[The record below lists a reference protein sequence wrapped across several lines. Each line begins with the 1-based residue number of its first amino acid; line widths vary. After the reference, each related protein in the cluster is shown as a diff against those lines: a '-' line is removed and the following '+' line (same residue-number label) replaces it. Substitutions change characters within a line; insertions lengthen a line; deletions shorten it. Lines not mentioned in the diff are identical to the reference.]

1 MKIADLIVNNP
12 VFESYLE
19 RFESYVSQLGYSA
32 GTGKQM
38 LRSLKEFLYWTERQ
52 GVTSVCAV
60 SGQHLQG
67 FYDYLLSR
75 PSPKSKDSRLSQ
87 SHISS
92 ILGGVCRF
100 YHYLQE
106 SGETERNPLDH
117 FYYHRT
123 GYSGRLSLTRREISR
138 LYGAA
143 ESLADKAFLAL
154 FYGCGLRL
162 SEGIHLKVRDIS
174 FADGLLYVRK
184 GKGAKRRAVPLGSR
198 VAYDLMSYY
207 RLERAK
213 VAETTFLLNRR
224 NKAATIYWATNRIKY
239 LMQKAGLAAHYSLH
253 HLRHSIATHLLE
265 NGMKLEQVST
275 FLGHSHLESTQIYTR
290 VDPHLLKP

>member
-1 MKIADLIVNNP
+1 MKIADLIVNDP

-19 RFESYVSQLGYSA
+19 RFEAYVSQLGYST
-32 GTGKQM
+32 GTAKQM

-60 SGQHLQG
+60 GGQHLQG

-75 PSPKSKDSRLSQ
+75 PSPKSKDGCLSQ

-106 SGETERNPLDH
+106 SGETDRSPFDY
-117 FYYHRT
+117 FYYRRT
-123 GYSGRLSLTRREISR
+123 DYTGRPALSRREISR

-143 ESLADKAFLAL
+143 ESLADKAFLGL

-162 SEGIHLKVRDIS
+162 REGISLKVRDIR
-174 FADGLLYVRK
+174 FADGVVYVRS

-213 VAETTFLLNRR
+213 VPQTIFLLNRK
-224 NKAATIYWATNRIKY
+224 NKAATVYWATSRIKY
-239 LMQKAGLAAHYSLH
+239 LLEKAGLPTHYSLH

-265 NGMKLEQVST
+265 NGMKLEQVSL
-275 FLGHSHLESTQIYTR
+275 FLGHSRLESTQIYTR
-290 VDPHLLKP
+290 VNPHLLKL